1 MSQPAPQICHL
12 SHAGF
17 RMLGEPVFRLS
28 EGARI
33 PSMVV
38 LLESQ
43 EAVLPLRSVARE
55 FRVDPESADGQMLAL
70 IEQALEFVVAL
81 KLGDKLPSELNG
93 GAASWEPNEQDRRVA
108 ASRVRHNVVRSFFAR
123 LGKSVA
129 INGGDVPGWEEQPK
143 NQALLLQAISG
154 TSAQLDGADEVEIT
168 AQLAAISEEMA
179 FIEAMRRPLA
189 RGIRGLQDRLLLIQT
204 GEVPISQQATVKQV
218 QVLARLGIKEIMGR
232 FDDVDVRLDDILTV
246 LRDMP
251 AAVAGLRRQRDWLF
265 RTNRAWA
272 AVFADWAAAPK
283 HYDDFVLKVVERTYH
298 FLAPQFMSFQEWT
311 TTESRLQQSKL
322 RATAW

>member
-1 MSQPAPQICHL
+1 MSQPVPRICHL

-28 EGARI
+28 EGARL

-38 LLESQ
+38 QLESE
-43 EAVLPLRSVARE
+43 EAVLSLRSVARE
-55 FRVDPESADGQMLAL
+55 FRVDPESAEGQMLAL

-81 KLGDKLPSELNG
+81 KPGDKLPSELNG
-93 GAASWEPNEQDRRVA
+93 GAASWEPNEQDRRIA

-129 INGGDVPGWEEQPK
+129 ISGGEVPGWEEQPK

-154 TSAQLDGADEVEIT
+154 TAAQLDGADAVEIT
-168 AQLAAISEEMA
+168 ARLAAISEEMA
-179 FIEAMRRPLA
+179 YIEAMRRPLA
-189 RGIRGLQDRLLLIQT
+189 GGIRGLRDRLLHIQT

-218 QVLARLGIKEIMGR
+218 QVLARLGIKEIMSR
-232 FDDVDVRLDDILTV
+232 FDVVDVRLDDILTV

-298 FLAPQFMSFQEWT
+298 FLAPRFMSFQEWT
-311 TTESRLQQSKL
+311 TTESRLQHNKL

>member
-1 MSQPAPQICHL
+1 
-12 SHAGF
+12 
-17 RMLGEPVFRLS
+17 MLGEPVFRLS
-28 EGARI
+28 EGTRI

-38 LLESQ
+38 QLESQ

-108 ASRVRHNVVRSFFAR
+108 ASRVRHNVVRSVFAR

-129 INGGDVPGWEEQPK
+129 ISGGDLPGWEEQPK

-154 TSAQLDGADEVEIT
+154 TSAQLDGSDEAEIT
-168 AQLAAISEEMA
+168 ARLAAISEEMA
-179 FIEAMRRPLA
+179 YIEAMRRPLA
-189 RGIRGLQDRLLLIQT
+189 RGIHSLRDRLLHIQT

-218 QVLARLGIKEIMGR
+218 QALARLGIKEIMGR

-272 AVFADWAAAPK
+272 GVFADWAAAPK
-283 HYDDFVLKVVERTYH
+283 HYDDFVLKVIERTYH
-298 FLAPQFMSFQEWT
+298 FLAPRFMSFQEWT
-311 TTESRLQQSKL
+311 TAESRMKKGKL
-322 RATAW
+322 RATTW